1 MKPKLTQYEQQ
12 EHLLIAEM
20 VHEQATVLD
29 LGCGNGELLEL
40 LRERKDVNGQGIE
53 IDDEAIYRCVQ
64 KGLTVFHS
72 DIESGLGE
80 YPDKTFDYVIMNQCI
95 QEIFEIDLL
104 ISESLRVGREV
115 ILSFSNFA
123 YIQARLELFFFGK
136 SPATVALPY
145 SWYNTPNIHFLSIKD
160 FREYCTLKKISILR
174 EIYLTN
180 WGQTR
185 FWPNLLATNAIF
197 KITRKDKHGHIS
209 GDGI

>member
-1 MKPKLTQYEQQ
+1 MKPALTKYAQQ
-12 EHLLIAEM
+12 EHLIIAGM
-20 VHEQATVLD
+20 VHQQTTVLD
-29 LGCGNGELLEL
+29 LGCGNGELLVL
-40 LRERKDVNGQGIE
+40 LRDEKDVNGQGIE
-53 IDDEAIYRCVQ
+53 IDEEAIYRCVQ

-95 QEIFEIDLL
+95 QEIFEIDQL
-104 ISESLRVGREV
+104 IAEALRVGREV

-123 YIQARLELFFFGK
+123 YIQARLELFFLGR

-145 SWYNTPNIHFLSIKD
+145 SWYNTPNIHFLSIRD
-160 FREYCTLKKISILR
+160 FREYCALKKISILR
-174 EIYLTN
+174 EIFLNN
-180 WGQTR
+180 WGQTS

-197 KITRKDKHGHIS
+197 KIARQDARGHVS

>member
-1 MKPKLTQYEQQ
+1 MKATLTKYEQQ
-12 EHLLIAEM
+12 EHLLIADM
-20 VHEQATVLD
+20 VHEQASVLD
-29 LGCGNGELLEL
+29 LGCGNGELLVL
-40 LRERKDVNGQGIE
+40 LREQKDVNGQGIE

-95 QEIFEIDLL
+95 QEVFEIDQL
-104 ISESLRVGREV
+104 IAEALRVGREV

-123 YIQARLELFFFGK
+123 YLQARLELFFFGK

-160 FREYCTLKKISILR
+160 FREYCELKKITIQK
-174 EIYLTN
+174 EIFLTN

-185 FWPNLLATNAIF
+185 IWPNLLATNAIF
-197 KITRKDKHGHIS
+197 KITRTDLHGHVS

>member
-1 MKPKLTQYEQQ
+1 MTTKLTAYQQQ
-12 EHLLIAEM
+12 EHLIIADL
-20 VHEQATVLD
+20 VHEDATVLD

-40 LRERKDVNGQGIE
+40 LRERKNINGQGIE

-80 YPDKTFDYVIMNQCI
+80 YPDKSFDYVIMNQCI
-95 QEIFEIDLL
+95 QEIFEIEHL
-104 ISESLRVGREV
+104 IAEALRVGKEV

-123 YIQARLELFFFGK
+123 YIQARIELFFFGK

-160 FREYCTLKKISILR
+160 FRQYCALKKITILK
-174 EIYLTN
+174 EIFLSP
-180 WGQTR
+180 WGQTTI
-185 FWPNLLATNAIF
+185 WPNLLATNAIF
-197 KITRKDKHGHIS
+197 KITRQDQPSS
-209 GDGI
+209 GGDRQ